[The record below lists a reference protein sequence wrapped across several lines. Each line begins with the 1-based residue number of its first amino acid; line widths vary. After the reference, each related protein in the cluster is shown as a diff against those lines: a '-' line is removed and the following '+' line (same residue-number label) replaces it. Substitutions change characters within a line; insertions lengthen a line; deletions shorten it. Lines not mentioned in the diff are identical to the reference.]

1 MKNGRIK
8 VHTKMGGG
16 MNNYMGGDMIRARV
30 GRSIERK
37 KSNLVKETPIKNFI
51 KNTLEGKYVD
61 RLKGTAEPLDILQKS
76 KIRRKKGGL
85 LNAKKGKL
93 VGKQKNLPL
102 HLQKKI
108 LA

>member
-30 GRSIERK
+30 GKSIERK
-37 KSNLVKETPIKNFI
+37 KSNLVKKTPIKDFI

-61 RLKGTAEPLDILQKS
+61 RGKGTAEPLK
-76 KIRRKKGGL
+76 RKKGGA
-85 LNAKKGKL
+85 LNAKTGKL